1 MNELMNFSSFSLS
14 LSFLTGLPSHPQN
27 EFAKGQNKVLMV
39 WSPQDQRRIKGT
51 PPFIENQKVQISCH
65 DNHMIEISDVY
76 TCQEFGRVESLA
88 KIPKC

>member
-39 WSPQDQRRIKGT
+39 WSPSGSKENQRY
-51 PPFIENQKVQISCH
+51 PPFIENQKVKICH
-65 DNHMIEISDVY
+65 DNHMIEISDIY
-76 TCQEFGRVESLA
+76 ACQEFGRVESLA

>member
-14 LSFLTGLPSHPQN
+14 LFFLTGLPSHPQN

-39 WSPQDQRRIKGT
+39 WSPSGSNENQRY
-51 PPFIENQKVQISCH
+51 PPFIENQKVKICH
-65 DNHMIEISDVY
+65 DNHMIEISDIY
-76 TCQEFGRVESLA
+76 ACQEFGRVESLA